1 MVYKTM
7 PALFLCLFTKRVLGL
22 VYHAVMLQFICKKNE
37 MGGVIY
43 EKML

>member
-7 PALFLCLFTKRVLGL
+7 PALFLCLFMKRVLGL
-22 VYHAVMLQFICKKNE
+22 AFHAVILQFNLKNE
-37 MGGVIY
+37 TGGVIY